1 MDLHNLILRMIKD
14 DLISS
19 LRFLKNKKFAFINS
33 VGLTIGFMSLLLIL
47 FFVNHELSVA
57 IAQQRN
63 NNT

>member
-1 MDLHNLILRMIKD
+1 MIKD